1 LIERVPD
8 SSSELNMLKV
18 QDSKRLVVKV
28 GSQVLCDESGELNLP
43 VLAGLS
49 GQISELRAK
58 DWQVVLVSSGAVA
71 SGAGVM
77 RTVPGASRLD
87 QISNPVVRKQ
97 ALAAAGQVRLVESW
111 QKLFSQHGVAVAQ
124 VLATK
129 SDFQTRRH
137 YLNMRACVEALLDAG
152 LVPIVNENDV
162 VAVTELMFTDNDELA
177 GLIAGMVN
185 ADCLCLLSTVA
196 GVLTDQPGSATAS
209 CIEHWD
215 EAQHKAT
222 ELVQKGAS
230 ALGRGG
236 MHSKIA
242 TARTVATLGTEVVIA
257 DGRAD
262 GILHR
267 ILSGEAVGTRFAP
280 GSDVSPAKRWLAS
293 AQNQAVG
300 SVVVNAGAEAA
311 LLDQSR
317 LASLLPVGI
326 SQVNGPF
333 EAGDVI
339 QIRNEA
345 GRVIGCGRTRYGADE
360 ARQWQ
365 GQRGH
370 KALIHYDYLYLLE
383 TVRH

>member
-1 LIERVPD
+1 M
-8 SSSELNMLKV
+8 LNP
-18 QDSKRLVVKV
+18 QESKRLVAKV
-28 GSQVLCDESGELNLP
+28 GSQVLCDESGALNLP
-43 VLAGLS
+43 ILARLAE
-49 GQISELRAK
+49 QISELCAQG
-58 DWQVVLVSSGAVA
+58 WQVVLVSSGAVA

-77 RTVPGASRLD
+77 RNEPGARRLD

-137 YLNMRACVEALLDAG
+137 YLNMRACIEALLGAG

-185 ADCLCLLSTVA
+185 ADYLCLLSTVA
-196 GVLTDQPGSATAS
+196 GVLTGQPGSANAG
-209 CIEHWD
+209 CIARWD
-215 EAQHKAT
+215 ETQHKVE
-222 ELVQKGAS
+222 ELVMKGTS

-236 MHSKIA
+236 MHSKIS
-242 TARTVATLGTEVVIA
+242 TARKVAALGTEVVIA
-257 DGRAD
+257 DGRSD
-262 GILHR
+262 RVLHS
-267 ILSGEAVGTRFAP
+267 IIKGEPIGTRFAP

-293 AQNQAVG
+293 AQHQAVG
-300 SVVVNAGAEAA
+300 SVVVNPGAEAA
-311 LLDQSR
+311 LLDESR
-317 LASLLPVGI
+317 LASLLPVGV
-326 SQVNGPF
+326 SRVNGPF

-345 GRVIGCGRTRYGADE
+345 NQVIGCGRTRYGSDE
-360 ARQWQ
+360 ATQWQ

-383 TVRH
+383 TVTA